1 MKLLCSGLLWLL
13 FCAPASAEALQ
24 WYAVPA
30 ETAPP
35 AVPAA
40 GETGNAAARPEPAAA
55 PKPLSSSAQRYR
67 PLIDDVARQHALD
80 PMLIHA
86 VVQVESAY
94 RPEAVSG
101 KGAVG
106 LMQLMPATAARFGQT
121 ALYDPRAN
129 LQAGAAYLDWLMNRF
144 GGRMDLALAAYNA
157 GEGAVARYGNA
168 IPPYAET
175 RDYVRKVMA
184 HYAGLKGEADAAPMA
199 DAAPVSAP
207 RRPRRAAGGL
217 GDMEQFWRLFTGGSP
232 RSPAARL

>member
-1 MKLLCSGLLWLL
+1 MKPLYSVLLWLL
-13 FCAPASAEALQ
+13 LCAPAGAEALQ

-30 ETAPP
+30 DPAPSAPLAPP
-35 AVPAA
+35 PALGNEPAA
-40 GETGNAAARPEPAAA
+40 SAA

-144 GGRMDLALAAYNA
+144 DGRLDLALAAYNA

-184 HYAGLKGEADAAPMA
+184 HYAGLKGEAGAMPAAEAIP
-199 DAAPVSAP
+199 APAS
-207 RRPRRAAGGL
+207 RRPRRAAGGI

-232 RSPAARL
+232 RPPAARL

>member
-1 MKLLCSGLLWLL
+1 MKLLCSVLLWLL
-13 FCAPASAEALQ
+13 LCAPAGAEALQ

-30 ETAPP
+30 EAAPS
-35 AVPAA
+35 
-40 GETGNAAARPEPAAA
+40 AAA
-55 PKPLSSSAQRYR
+55 PEVRVEPASAAAKPLSSSAQRYR

-144 GGRMDLALAAYNA
+144 GGRLDLALAAYNA

-207 RRPRRAAGGL
+207 RRPRRAAGGI

-232 RSPAARL
+232 RPPAARL

>member
-1 MKLLCSGLLWLL
+1 MKPLYSALLWLL
-13 FCAPASAEALQ
+13 LCAPAGAEALQ

-30 ETAPP
+30 DPAPSAPLAASP
-35 AVPAA
+35 AVGNEPAA
-40 GETGNAAARPEPAAA
+40 SAA
-55 PKPLSSSAQRYR
+55 PKPMSSSAQRYR

-129 LQAGAAYLDWLMNRF
+129 LQAGAAYLNWLMNRF
-144 GGRMDLALAAYNA
+144 GGRLDLALAAYNA

-184 HYAGLKGEADAAPMA
+184 HYAGLKGEAGAAAA
-199 DAAPVSAP
+199 DAAPVPAPAGRAAP
-207 RRPRRAAGGL
+207 RAASATWNNSGG
-217 GDMEQFWRLFTGGSP
+217 F
-232 RSPAARL
+232 SPAAPRGLRRPDFD

>member
-1 MKLLCSGLLWLL
+1 MRLLCSVLLWLL
-13 FCAPASAEALQ
+13 LCAPAGAEALQ

-30 ETAPP
+30 EAAPL
-35 AVPAA
+35 
-40 GETGNAAARPEPAAA
+40 AAA
-55 PKPLSSSAQRYR
+55 PEVRAEPASAAAKPLSSSAQRYR

-144 GGRMDLALAAYNA
+144 GGRLDLALAAYNA

-184 HYAGLKGEADAAPMA
+184 HYAGLKGEAGAAPMA

-207 RRPRRAAGGL
+207 RRPRRAAGGI

-232 RSPAARL
+232 RPPAARL